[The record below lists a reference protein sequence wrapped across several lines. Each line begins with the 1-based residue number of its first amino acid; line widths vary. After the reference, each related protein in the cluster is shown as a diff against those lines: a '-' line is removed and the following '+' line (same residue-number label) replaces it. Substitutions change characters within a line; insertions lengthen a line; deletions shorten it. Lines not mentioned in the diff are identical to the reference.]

1 MRGWRPKQN
10 PGLLQRFSDEGG
22 LEFRVEALGSGSAQ
36 GCGQGLRFGVADEGN
51 GQGSGMN
58 ASCFRGH

>member
-36 GCGQGLRFGVADEGN
+36 GCGQGLRFGVADEGMDRV
-51 GQGSGMN
+51 QG
-58 ASCFRGH
+58 